1 VKSSVTKTKDANTM
15 NSAIVAAALVR
26 AIFITR
32 RSPKAMDIM
41 ELTAIRWNE
50 TMPSQDV
57 PLLIGLLLMIDV
69 TSHHQQK

>member
-1 VKSSVTKTKDANTM
+1 M

-50 TMPSQDV
+50 TMPSQV
-57 PLLIGLLLMIDV
+57 FFPMLGSKRAQRKKVFFFLM
-69 TSHHQQK
+69 KNGKMENP